1 MDTSRLRRRVVGRLR
16 NGTVAWPLA
25 FLLTGLG
32 LAFGRYGDLRWG
44 NAAPNPDVT
53 RMFYPIASRV
63 ASGAT
68 LYGPGLADNKPPG
81 WQLANVAVAVAGEY
95 TFGMLLLVGVAN
107 GATAALLWY
116 WLDDAGAPGV
126 AVASGVLFLLA
137 LPLLGGNTI
146 NSRPIMVAFVLL
158 GLVAS
163 RPAVRGLAVAA
174 AALVNAYAAA
184 FVPVLLWAVW
194 REGAAADGAGTAA
207 DGAGATADGADADA
221 GAGDQSPIRDA
232 FAYLFAGATLG
243 VGTFAAVGAIW
254 GVEATSAALH
264 WSYGVPL
271 LPGVETSAVHPDA
284 TSPGSYLAGTW
295 LITQPGR
302 WLMYTGTV
310 LAQLFPLVPLA
321 WLGWIH
327 RDRLEAAAPDAAL
340 LALSLAAALFPLLFR
355 SYEQYWLVP
364 LPFVAVLAATGVVA
378 LSDGRP
384 SE

>member
-81 WQLANVAVAVAGEY
+81 WQLANVAAAVAGEY
-95 TFGMLLLVGVAN
+95 TLGMLLLVGVAN

-194 REGAAADGAGTAA
+194 R
-207 DGAGATADGADADA
+207 DA
-221 GAGDQSPIRDA
+221 GRTDGSWVRAVA
-232 FAYLFAGATLG
+232 AYLFAGATLG

-254 GVEATSAALH
+254 GLEAASAALH